1 MSLWSLP
8 WCNGAAS
15 VEVAKNYPSASV
27 ESTALWTVEEIWG
40 FIPLPEITV
49 DYEIMSSFGKS
60 STHVGAC
67 NTTCP
72 FNS

>member
-1 MSLWSLP
+1 M
-8 WCNGAAS
+8 
-15 VEVAKNYPSASV
+15 
-27 ESTALWTVEEIWG
+27 EEIWG
-40 FIPLPEITV
+40 FIPLPEIAV

-72 FNS
+72 FNSSFDSDLYREFRCNIIITEVPFEA